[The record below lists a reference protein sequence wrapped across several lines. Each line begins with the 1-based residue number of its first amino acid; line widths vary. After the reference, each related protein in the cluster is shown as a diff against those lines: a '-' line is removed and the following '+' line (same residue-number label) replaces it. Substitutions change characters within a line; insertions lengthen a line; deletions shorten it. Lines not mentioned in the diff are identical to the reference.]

1 LTIFQAFTTCISKLS
16 IVVLRIFF
24 SGIKV
29 TSYTFDCFYTCAV
42 AMILLP
48 VYSVSTLNSQ
58 HYEMFIQ
65 DVDAIATTVKPG
77 LALSLLVGLQHGQKL
92 VKLFK

>member
-1 LTIFQAFTTCISKLS
+1 VKCIF
-16 IVVLRIFF
+16 
-24 SGIKV
+24 
-29 TSYTFDCFYTCAV
+29 
-42 AMILLP
+42 
-48 VYSVSTLNSQ
+48 
-58 HYEMFIQ
+58 Q